1 MSFGYPDQINMNA
14 NHCLKNQLWSLQKW
28 PLSVYLHSREQLR
41 FPQLLDCRGLLST
54 FEKLI
59 NHCLVPA
66 HHHRWIRLPAPCE
79 AFCGSEEQHK
89 NLCQTF
95 GFSFSPYTDICLQ
108 PGEQRGLPPVHTPKH
123 LLQSAVTRNQKIV
136 NVQFVARFDTNLSR
150 FKIGCGAFLG
160 DTILIIFPLNKTLYL
175 H

>member
-1 MSFGYPDQINMNA
+1 MSKIISWRFHHSELIKKTVTFHSKWPWQISSQGSDLLESFDYHDQINMNT
-14 NHCLKNQLWSLQKW
+14 NHCLKNQFWSLQEW

-41 FPQLLDCRGLLST
+41 YAQLLDCRSLLST

-79 AFCGSEEQHK
+79 AFYGSEEQHK

-95 GFSFSPYTDICLQ
+95 LFSFSSYRHMSPTL
-108 PGEQRGLPPVHTPKH
+108 GAKRLTT
-123 LLQSAVTRNQKIV
+123 SAH
-136 NVQFVARFDTNLSR
+136 
-150 FKIGCGAFLG
+150 
-160 DTILIIFPLNKTLYL
+160 P
-175 H
+175 